1 MQGTNPNFSNHSKSI
16 TRSLSKTYG
25 CKKGQCRTRSIIW
38 NQEIQNPDRCVND
51 GPDIYRSV
59 LGPTTDETILAG
71 LQTIMDMCRS
81 PWKSD
86 SQPPNLSIASSG
98 GECSSTRILD
108 AHQAADQDVA
118 NWLQTELYSAVDN
131 EIQKDCKMPSVN
143 EQEMIEDI
151 KDFWKAKN
159 AADDYIVRSRSVS

>member
-1 MQGTNPNFSNHSKSI
+1 MHCTNQNGSNHSKSI

-25 CKKGQCRTRSIIW
+25 GKRGQCRTRSIVW

-81 PWKSD
+81 PWKTD
-86 SQPPNLSIASSG
+86 SQQPNPSIVSSG
-98 GECSSTRILD
+98 GKCSSTCILD
-108 AHQAADQDVA
+108 ASDAADQDVA
-118 NWLQTELYSAVDN
+118 NWLQTDLYSAADN

-143 EQEMIEDI
+143 EQEIIEDI
-151 KDFWKAKN
+151 KDFLKAKN
-159 AADDYIVRSRSVS
+159 AVDDYIVRSQSVS